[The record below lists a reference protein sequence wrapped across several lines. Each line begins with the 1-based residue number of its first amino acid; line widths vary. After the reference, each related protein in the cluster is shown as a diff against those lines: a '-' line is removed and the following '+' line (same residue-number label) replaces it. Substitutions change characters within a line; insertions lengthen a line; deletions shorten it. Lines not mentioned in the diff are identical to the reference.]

1 MFTAS
6 SAEDGVFF
14 AVLLTANRMVYFLQY
29 YLLLIYVTFNMYLL
43 SIIGHLAVLPRILVL
58 LLLKTYYY
66 TLFFITW

>member
-1 MFTAS
+1 
-6 SAEDGVFF
+6 
-14 AVLLTANRMVYFLQY
+14 MVYFLQY